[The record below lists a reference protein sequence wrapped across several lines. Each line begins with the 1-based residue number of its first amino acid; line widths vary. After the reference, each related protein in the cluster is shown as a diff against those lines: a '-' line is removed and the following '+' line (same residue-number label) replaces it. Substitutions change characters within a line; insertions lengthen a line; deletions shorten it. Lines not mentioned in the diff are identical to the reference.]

1 MGNPGRTGGVPAAV
15 HTGSRIARWEEVL
28 LGYCIAYTGYLVLAA
43 KRYEGA
49 EAFGE
54 ATLGFVTPLTIT
66 ALGAALL
73 RRPDTTTWRAYRRR
87 SAMAQ
92 CAWPHTT

>member
-1 MGNPGRTGGVPAAV
+1 MFI
-15 HTGSRIARWEEVL
+15 TGSWIARWEGLL

-43 KRYEGA
+43 KRHEGA
-49 EAFGE
+49 EAFGH
-54 ATLGFVTPLTIT
+54 AMLGFVIPLII
-66 ALGAALL
+66 AALL
-73 RRPDTTTWRAYRRR
+73 RRADTTAWRAYRRR